1 METAIA
7 AGSPEDEP
15 IDAEVISSG
24 DDSYEPSGSPDMPE
38 DEASWVQDRLPLPD
52 YIVNNEYDT
61 RSLIIAKQDGPGE
74 TQLVPTSFPNGNDDW
89 YKIKAYEAQLA
100 EISGKFVLRVGR
112 LRQLAFGLTAAAT
125 RLQDVNRLIE
135 QERQA
140 VNRRNN
146 EINQSISDELKRLR
160 DDYLT
165 QRAKLSLD
173 IADTENKRI
182 EHKQSRHVELESA
195 RAEYWDVRTE
205 ACAQRDARL
214 EVIRQERLKLNFD
227 DKAHAESLRGINKAM
242 IENDIAEL
250 STRIG
255 KLTEEIDEKLR
266 EITQLRFQIIGE
278 AEKTRD
284 QAREKYASMILT
296 VEQELLEQREKL
308 IEAQDKVIAEYQPRL
323 DDIRVNIHRYHQE
336 AIKVSDDHKKDV
348 AHTKGQVER
357 LQDAAH
363 RNALGHTPDTTK
375 KAFLAKLSETL
386 HLVPADGRNVWFIWA
401 HRLYEAILLIVTG
414 GLFGISVGLL
424 FGLIKTADVSTG
436 RNGILLVIFAAVGI
450 AIFATIGRFIHHMW
464 TYVAERIGRSPQGT
478 DVANKTLTVILAVL
492 LSVLIVGLETAVERY
507 GLGQIIANR
516 RLMGDGFEVPELMIW
531 VIASIVSVPF
541 VLFHAIS
548 AYRDATH
555 YQADLLRNAAEG
567 EFHAQATTN
576 SALDEHGHA
585 AAKLRGLDH
594 EPDAEKRTA
603 SYWEQQ
609 ESKLLDERDNR
620 QECIDLRNFD
630 DGMQLKLDNDP
641 RIAVLNLIKN
651 RTLDDIEAENASI
664 AELQGLLDQLKSEKT
679 DAEHA
684 LEQKRDALMS
694 LTSPSADLT
703 ERGISHYVN
712 DIVVA
717 DNTIEGEVPKL
728 PADASAAEIVAYQ
741 KWNSLRRAI
750 GQDPTVVYFN
760 KRIKTLQTA
769 IRSLDVRIGKER
781 KRLLDRQRSI
791 EVRIFQSQA
800 NQNQDSMLWSLHS
813 QAQTDYINA
822 QSQFDEEQENLRR
835 LLEAPF
841 GFKWME
847 NVRQFYFKKN
857 SVQRQLDTRNR
868 TKVLPPV
875 QNKQLPSKD

>member
-1 METAIA
+1 MATAIA
-7 AGSPEDEP
+7 AGSPDDEP
-15 IDAEVISSG
+15 IEVEILSSG

-38 DEASWVQDRLPLPD
+38 DESSWVQDSLPLPD
-52 YIVNNEYDT
+52 YIVNSEYDT
-61 RSLIIAKQDGPGE
+61 TSLIIAKQDGPSE

-100 EISGKFVLRVGR
+100 EISGKFIFRVGR

-160 DDYLT
+160 DDYLA
-165 QRAKLSLD
+165 QRAKLSAE
-173 IADTENKRI
+173 ITETENKRI
-182 EHKQSRHVELESA
+182 AHKQSRHIELESA
-195 RAEYWDVRTE
+195 RAEYWNVRTE
-205 ACAQRDARL
+205 ACAHRDARL
-214 EVIRQERLKLNFD
+214 ELIRQERLKLNFD
-227 DKAHAESLRGINKAM
+227 DKAHAESLRNINKAM

-250 STRIG
+250 SSRIT
-255 KLTEEIDEKLR
+255 KLTEEIDVKLR
-266 EITQLRFQIIGE
+266 EITQLRFQVIAE
-278 AEKTRD
+278 AEKTRNE
-284 QAREKYASMILT
+284 ARDKYASMILA
-296 VEQELLEQREKL
+296 VEQELLEQRDKL
-308 IEAQDKVIAEYQPRL
+308 IEAQDLVIAEYQPRL
-323 DDIRVNIHRYHQE
+323 DEIRLNIHKYHQD
-336 AIKVSDDHKKDV
+336 AIKISDEHKKDV
-348 AHTKGQVER
+348 ANTKGQVER

-363 RNALGHTPDTTK
+363 RNALGDTPDKTK
-375 KAFLAKLSETL
+375 QAFLAKLSGTL
-386 HLVPADGRNVWFIWA
+386 HLVPAGGRNIWFTWA
-401 HRLYEAILLIVTG
+401 HRFYEAILLIVTG

-424 FGLIKTADVSTG
+424 FGLIKTVDVSTG
-436 RNGILLVIFAAVGI
+436 RNGILLAVFIAVGV
-450 AIFATIGRFIHHMW
+450 AIFATIGNFIHNMW
-464 TYVAERIGRSPQGT
+464 TYVAERIGRSPQGN
-478 DVANKTLTVILAVL
+478 DVSNKSFTVILAVL

-516 RLMGDGFEVPELMIW
+516 RMMGDGFEVPELIIW

-541 VLFHAIS
+541 VLFHSIA

-555 YQADLLRNAAEG
+555 NQAALLRNAVES
-567 EFHAQATTN
+567 EFHAQAATF

-585 AAKLRGLDH
+585 TAKLRGLDH
-594 EPDAEKRTA
+594 EPDADKRTA
-603 SYWEQQ
+603 AYWEQQ
-609 ESKLLDERDNR
+609 EAKLLDERDNR

-664 AELQGLLDQLKSEKT
+664 TELEGLLEQLKSEKT

-684 LEQKRDALMS
+684 LEQKRDALIN
-694 LTSPSADLT
+694 LATPSADLT
-703 ERGISHYVN
+703 DRGINHYVP
-712 DIVVA
+712 DIVIA
-717 DNTIEGEVPKL
+717 DNTIEGEIPKL

-781 KRLLDRQRSI
+781 KRLLDRQRAI

-800 NQNQDSMLWSLHS
+800 NQNQDSMLWSLHT

-822 QSQFDEEQENLRR
+822 QAQFDEEQENLRR

-841 GFKWME
+841 GFKW
-847 NVRQFYFKKN
+847 VAHIRQFYFKKN
-857 SVQRQLDTRNR
+857 SVQRQVDSRNSI
-868 TKVLPPV
+868 KVLPPV
-875 QNKQLPSKD
+875 QAKQLPSKD